1 MALFIHSVDDAHA
14 AADHGRLKRLSR
26 YADSIALT
34 EGNFRIAVHA
44 VASADVLLVPDDV
57 GRCTPMMERLKTI
70 ARNIPVDVLPLSV
83 YTRKLVAA
91 LNEQP
96 AVALAEPRTQQGAA
110 RGLDLSFT

>member
-1 MALFIHSVDDAHA
+1 MALFIHSVDDAYA

-57 GRCTPMMERLKTI
+57 ARCSPAMERLKTI

-91 LNEQP
+91 LNNKP
-96 AVALAEPRTQQGAA
+96 AAALAEPRTQQGAVC
-110 RGLDLSFT
+110 GFDPSFS